1 MEQVRMEYWEIDIW
15 KVNGFNFLNE
25 EVEELQ
31 AGGV

>member
-1 MEQVRMEYWEIDIW
+1 MEQVRMEYCEIDIW